1 MIKQAGTAPNLGH
14 PLGMSGT
21 RILQVTIN
29 ELIRSGG
36 RYALATLCVVMGY
49 VTILEN
55 CFKK

>member
-21 RILQVTIN
+21 RILQVAIN

-36 RYALATLCVVMGY
+36 RYELATICVVMSY
-49 VTILEN
+49 TTILEC